1 MPNHSASIQ
10 ALPFGRP
17 SEGLTVTKLPLRAQ
31 CQEIFQPE
39 TTIPVLPQYSV
50 LSLPPPGNLFPIQ
63 VRHLILPNE
72 VYIRLG
78 QEAGSSPLSDTDE
91 SAIVWKAESL
101 DRVLQRWKDSVT
113 SLLLLTGM
121 KTGMP
126 CLAQTHDDLWSRE
139 IIISINK
146 LDPLSVLVQ
155 FVDSGTYQKLPPS
168 RLRQI
173 PDDLMWYPAQAVK
186 VTLAG
191 FRPPKKD
198 LEKIR
203 IPYYPNWSLKAIW
216 AMIECLRGKR
226 LHALT
231 LGF

>member
-168 RLRQI
+168 RGSSKSR
-173 PDDLMWYPAQAVK
+173 
-186 VTLAG
+186 G
-191 FRPPKKD
+191 
-198 LEKIR
+198 
-203 IPYYPNWSLKAIW
+203 IW
-216 AMIECLRGKR
+216 GEEQKSDA
-226 LHALT
+226 
-231 LGF
+231 

>member
-1 MPNHSASIQ
+1 
-10 ALPFGRP
+10 
-17 SEGLTVTKLPLRAQ
+17 
-31 CQEIFQPE
+31 
-39 TTIPVLPQYSV
+39 
-50 LSLPPPGNLFPIQ
+50 
-63 VRHLILPNE
+63 
-72 VYIRLG
+72 
-78 QEAGSSPLSDTDE
+78 
-91 SAIVWKAESL
+91 
-101 DRVLQRWKDSVT
+101 
-113 SLLLLTGM
+113 
-121 KTGMP
+121 MP

-231 LGF
+231 LVNLYGLIQLPHMM